1 MDTQKNTRDKLKFDK
16 NIFRVFSGLQGSG
29 KSYHATLEAYKWVKR
44 GGTVFTNGTLD
55 FRKHFPK
62 LSHENIRI
70 YDSVEDIIYFRNS
83 LIIFDEGH
91 IQLDSRDWKELGKKA
106 RILLSQ
112 LRKLGNKIILISQ
125 DFDRLDTIPRDLTEV
140 IYEHHRFKKLLWW
153 KQFLPQDI
161 KRVKRKLIGA
171 WFTLFDNR
179 IAESYNCDELFGEMF
194 LKELPLKVFEISKF
208 STEQQIQKV
217 EFESLGEKS

>member
-1 MDTQKNTRDKLKFDK
+1 MATEKNTRDKLKFDK

-29 KSYHATLEAYKWVKR
+29 KSYHAALEAYKWIKK
-44 GGTVFTNGTLD
+44 GGRVYSNGVLD
-55 FRKHFPK
+55 FRKYFPN
-62 LSHENIRI
+62 LPHENIRI

-91 IQLDSRDWKELGKKA
+91 IQLDSRDWKELGKTA

-140 IYEHHRFKKLLWW
+140 VYEHHRFKKILWW

-171 WFTLFDNR
+171 WFTVFDKR
-179 IAESYNCDELFGEMF
+179 IAESYHCDELFGDIF
-194 LKELPLKVFEISKF
+194 LKQLPPKVFEVSQF
-208 STEQQIQKV
+208 PTEPQIQKV
-217 EFESLGEKS
+217 EFESLGEKN